1 MKVLNDDDVI
11 PLKEGDTINIRV
23 LDFQQSIPEGSSSIM
38 RNIANNTVLRLISSL
53 NFNFTFL
60 IELDPL

>member
-38 RNIANNTVLRLISSL
+38 RNIANSTVLRLISSL